1 MGAVTIVGIGLLAG
15 ISFWVFRDAKRRDM
29 STWWAIGVGLV
40 LIFFLPLYLLVRKPV
55 KCTSR
60 GTNIHASR
68 SLCETCEERAA
79 EEELAAEIDT
89 GIRPGRIF
97 G

>member
-1 MGAVTIVGIGLLAG
+1 VDAVKIVGIGLLAG
-15 ISFWVFRDAKRRDM
+15 ISFWVFRDAKRRHM

-40 LIFFLPLYLLVRKPV
+40 LIFFLPLYLVVRKPV
-55 KCTSR
+55 KCTSC

-79 EEELAAEIDT
+79 DEECAADIDT
-89 GIRPGRIF
+89 GIRLGRIF